1 MGVNFDCGHCS
12 FHQFNTITQC
22 GDFFENILLRQHTT
36 LSVFTTL
43 LLLHGHCLLQNNTEF
58 LIIMDDAAN
67 VQINVS
73 LGRQTKV
80 PRETAAKLHHNVAK
94 ILNFSRPELHNC
106 FCNICI
112 LRKERGPFF
121 ESIQSNFLHRQCREV
136 EWKTCIS
143 FSIDLQNCE

>member
-1 MGVNFDCGHCS
+1 MGVNFDCLLLQLFILPIQYYH
-12 FHQFNTITQC
+12 TIQC

-43 LLLHGHCLLQNNTEF
+43 LLLHGHCLLQNNMEF
-58 LIIMDDAAN
+58 LIIMDDAVN

-73 LGRQTKV
+73 LDRQTKV

-112 LRKERGPFF
+112 LRKER
-121 ESIQSNFLHRQCREV
+121 SIL
-136 EWKTCIS
+136 
-143 FSIDLQNCE
+143 